1 MHSALEP
8 EPHHRVLH
16 HKMKDSFAANCLTV
30 LSVIQGVALADLAS
44 VAGAGYKQFTL
55 VQWLLVVLTFAI
67 LITIWD
73 AYMQQ
78 SLIYEWVPD
87 IRDAAIPF
95 AFGALE
101 LALNHTINL
110 SLSAWLL
117 AFALLSGLVTL
128 ANWHAIRRARKE
140 DENAR
145 LLSLL
150 GSQTRGLVLFIG
162 WTLFVFGLSVA
173 SRVGSLEASEGIQG
187 VRGVLALALVLVV
200 VGGTAIFGL
209 TSMRNWSRIMTYAR
223 TGRLPSRE
231 EPSSQ
236 EERRF

>member
-1 MHSALEP
+1 MAA
-8 EPHHRVLH
+8 RVL
-16 HKMKDSFAANCLTV
+16 N
-30 LSVIQGVALADLAS
+30 
-44 VAGAGYKQFTL
+44 
-55 VQWLLVVLTFAI
+55 FAI

-78 SLIYEWVPD
+78 SLMWEWVPD

-101 LALNHTINL
+101 LALNHTISL

-117 AFALLSGLVTL
+117 AFALLSGLATL
-128 ANWHAIRRARKE
+128 ANWHAVRRARKE

-150 GSQTRGLVLFIG
+150 GSQTRGLVLFLG
-162 WTLFVFGLSVA
+162 WTLFLLGLSLA
-173 SRVGSLEASEGIQG
+173 SRVGSLVASEGIQ
-187 VRGVLALALVLVV
+187 GVLALALVLVV
-200 VGGTAIFGL
+200 VAGTAIFGL